1 MSDGTPQREIAPRL
15 KKSVHRITSA
25 GSVQALA
32 IDQDVLFA
40 GLQIGTVSAY
50 SLDTYELLSS
60 IFAHDES
67 VLSLTLSDDH
77 ELLFSTGA
85 DSVVKVWSAQSL
97 EPLYSLYPS
106 HEIGDIFCVAHSS
119 RKQTAFFGAQN
130 GSVSWH
136 RLKSDILT
144 SPKPMF
150 SPVSRKHR
158 FFDSR
163 GPGGSMSALQRRTAN
178 GDGVKS
184 AGHKVIL
191 QNDEYKAYAHN
202 GYIYSMLLAKGLFR
216 HDGEEEVLI
225 TAGGGGNVK
234 LWKIDSP
241 TDTGLVQLFQFKNK
255 GYSAFS
261 LAYSGS
267 FLYVGLSEGTAHVY
281 NLASC
286 QLVQRLNSGTAD
298 VTQIQLSQNMICC
311 GTSDG
316 WIKVCSLTSL
326 PPATDL
332 CSDSAV
338 SSSRSTPGS
347 RIMGRYWPCLRR
359 SLKIEVF
366 SSQVGTTIVSHV
378 GTSRTR
384 RCRQSLKPLGVMV
397 RTPYDWSLVL
407 N

>member
-1 MSDGTPQREIAPRL
+1 MSEGTHESEIAPRL
-15 KKSVHRITSA
+15 KASVHRITSA
-25 GSVQALA
+25 GSVQALG

-40 GLQIGTVSAY
+40 GLQNGAISAY

-97 EPLYSLYPS
+97 ESLYSLYPF

-136 RLKSDILT
+136 RLKSDTMT

-150 SPVSRKHR
+150 SPISLKHR

-163 GPGGSMSALQRRTAN
+163 GPGGSMSALQRRTTN
-178 GDGVKS
+178 VDGVKS
-184 AGHKVIL
+184 AGQKVML
-191 QNDEYKAYAHN
+191 QSDDYKAYAHT

-216 HDGEEEVLI
+216 HDEEEEVLI

-234 LWKIDSP
+234 LWKIDSLA
-241 TDTGLVQLFQFKNK
+241 DTGLVQLCQFKNK
-255 GYSAFS
+255 GYSALS

-281 NLASC
+281 DLASC
-286 QLVQRLNSGTAD
+286 QLVQRLNLGTAD

-326 PPATDL
+326 PSTTDL

-359 SLKIEVF
+359 SLKIEAYF
-366 SSQVGTTIVSHV
+366 LQVGTTTVLHV

-384 RCRQSLKPLGVMV
+384 ICRQSLKPPGVMV
-397 RTPYDWSLVL
+397 RAPCDWSPVL